1 MDYNSIL
8 RILERYPIAYVEKIH
23 KNKDYLMLQYL
34 VSKTLTPV
42 SKNHTLIHVVKFYNY
57 FIINNIK
64 VWHAI

>member
-1 MDYNSIL
+1 
-8 RILERYPIAYVEKIH
+8 
-23 KNKDYLMLQYL
+23 MLQYL

-42 SKNHTLIHVVKFYNY
+42 SKNHTLIHVVKLYNY